1 MKRWCVIFCLL
12 GVGYTVFSQTPGSLS
27 GLFSVSASTKVRFS
41 QGNLQYQA
49 STNTWRFA
57 TNQYDC
63 IGKEGNEKK
72 SSTYSGWVDLFG
84 WGTSGYTIK
93 PYTKDGVSGAGNSIA
108 GTKNDWG
115 VYNAISN
122 GGNKANIW
130 RTLTHDEWVYLLTK
144 RTNAGSKKALATVNS
159 IHGVII
165 LPDSWTLPS
174 ECTFTA
180 GIGNGWS
187 TNVYTLD
194 LFRKMEQAGAVFFP
208 AAGRWYMLSSGLEVV
223 DVQKYGF
230 YWSTDKPSGS
240 SNPYNLGFQSTVIDP
255 DNHGMSYE
263 RGKSVRLVQNSTV
276 SMSFTLTTKASPTE
290 GGTVTTGGSIVYNT
304 TKSITA
310 TPKTGYKFSKWTV
323 SGTGAKLS
331 STTDATTT
339 FTMGSA
345 NATVT
350 ATFVK
355 QSYTLTTSASPTE
368 GGTVT
373 SGGTLQYQATKS
385 LTATP
390 KTGYKFS
397 KWTVSG
403 TGAKL
408 SSTTDATT
416 TFTMG
421 SANATVTATF
431 TPINYQITV
440 NSTDVSMG
448 SASGGGSYA
457 YNTSQEITA
466 TPNLEYQFEQW
477 NDGNTDNPRSV
488 LVTGNATYTAF
499 FSFVG
504 HNYGAPTY
512 VWNADSTQCTATRIC
527 NNDASHVETETVNS
541 NIATTNATCES
552 TGLITYT
559 AEFVNSAFS
568 TQTATKILPALGHVV
583 VIDEAVAPTCT
594 ETGLTEGSHCSRCH
608 ATLVAQNV
616 VDALGH
622 VVVTDEAVEPTCTET
637 GLTEG
642 SHCSRCHATLVAQN
656 TVDALG
662 HVVVTDEAVAP
673 TCTETGLT
681 AGNHC
686 SRCHATLVAQ
696 NVVDALGHDYGA
708 PTYVWNADSTQCTA
722 TRICGNDASH
732 VESETV
738 TSNIATTN
746 ATCEETGLV
755 TYTAEFT
762 NVAFAPQTA
771 TKVLPALGHDYGAP
785 TYVWNSDSTQCT
797 ATRVCLHDAGEIET
811 ETVSKTS
818 VIVSEPTCTN
828 NGLRRHTVAFVNEG
842 FTTQSYDEVI
852 AQLEQTTNSITES
865 SYGNFTLNGQTY
877 TESGVYTQILPNS
890 HGCDS
895 VLTIN
900 LTVIKATDLDLTV
913 SEQFTTC
920 EYRDVITIESYSN
933 GMTFTWE
940 LNGKIDNTQTGDFYR
955 IPQTAPLSGT
965 IKVTGT
971 IGGVAVTKTIQY
983 AIYKEIARQ
992 MWDDVVSIVNPQHEF
1007 ISYEWYHNDKKISIE
1022 EYYNERGGVTGT
1034 YYVIATNKAG
1044 EKIHSCILD
1053 FGTQSQLKL
1062 FPNPTEGEVTIANEG
1077 AMEIRIFDVKGKL
1090 LKVEQIT
1097 PVENYSTIDLSR
1109 YPQGIY
1115 YLHIGKNVYKVVRK

>member
-1 MKRWCVIFCLL
+1 M
-12 GVGYTVFSQTPGSLS
+12 
-27 GLFSVSASTKVRFS
+27 
-41 QGNLQYQA
+41 
-49 STNTWRFA
+49 
-57 TNQYDC
+57 
-63 IGKEGNEKK
+63 
-72 SSTYSGWVDLFG
+72 
-84 WGTSGYTIK
+84 
-93 PYTKDGVSGAGNSIA
+93 
-108 GTKNDWG
+108 
-115 VYNAISN
+115 
-122 GGNKANIW
+122 
-130 RTLTHDEWVYLLTK
+130 
-144 RTNAGSKKALATVNS
+144 
-159 IHGVII
+159 
-165 LPDSWTLPS
+165 
-174 ECTFTA
+174 
-180 GIGNGWS
+180 
-187 TNVYTLD
+187 
-194 LFRKMEQAGAVFFP
+194 
-208 AAGRWYMLSSGLEVV
+208 
-223 DVQKYGF
+223 
-230 YWSTDKPSGS
+230 
-240 SNPYNLGFQSTVIDP
+240 
-255 DNHGMSYE
+255 
-263 RGKSVRLVQNSTV
+263 
-276 SMSFTLTTKASPTE
+276 TE
-290 GGTVTTGGSIVYNT
+290 GSHCSRCHATLVAQNTV
-304 TKSITA
+304 
-310 TPKTGYKFSKWTV
+310 
-323 SGTGAKLS
+323 
-331 STTDATTT
+331 D
-339 FTMGSA
+339 
-345 NATVT
+345 
-350 ATFVK
+350 
-355 QSYTLTTSASPTE
+355 
-368 GGTVT
+368 
-373 SGGTLQYQATKS
+373 
-385 LTATP
+385 
-390 KTGYKFS
+390 
-397 KWTVSG
+397 
-403 TGAKL
+403 
-408 SSTTDATT
+408 
-416 TFTMG
+416 
-421 SANATVTATF
+421 
-431 TPINYQITV
+431 
-440 NSTDVSMG
+440 
-448 SASGGGSYA
+448 
-457 YNTSQEITA
+457 
-466 TPNLEYQFEQW
+466 
-477 NDGNTDNPRSV
+477 
-488 LVTGNATYTAF
+488 
-499 FSFVG
+499 
-504 HNYGAPTY
+504 
-512 VWNADSTQCTATRIC
+512 
-527 NNDASHVETETVNS
+527 
-541 NIATTNATCES
+541 
-552 TGLITYT
+552 
-559 AEFVNSAFS
+559 
-568 TQTATKILPALGHVV
+568 ALGHVV
-583 VIDEAVAPTCT
+583 VTDEAVEPTCT

-608 ATLVAQNV
+608 AILVAQNT

-622 VVVTDEAVEPTCTET
+622 VVVTDEAVAPTCTET

-662 HVVVTDEAVAP
+662 HVVVTDEVVAPTCTGTGLTEGSHCSKCHATLVAQNVVDALGHVVITDEAVAP

-681 AGNHC
+681 EGSHC

-722 TRICGNDASH
+722 TRICNNDASH
-732 VESETV
+732 VETETV
-738 TSNIATTN
+738 TSNIATIN

-852 AQLEQTTNSITES
+852 AQLEQTTHSITETS
-865 SYGNFTLNGQTY
+865 FGDFTLNGQTY

-920 EYRDVITIESYSN
+920 EYRDVITIGSYSN

-1077 AMEIRIFDVKGKL
+1077 ATEIRIFDVKGKL

-1115 YLHIGKNVYKVVRK
+1115 YLHIGNNVFKVVRK

>member
-1 MKRWCVIFCLL
+1 MRKFCILL
-12 GVGYTVFSQTPGSLS
+12 LLLISYNYVFAFSDDIPSVDVYQGIGGSVELIE
-27 GLFSVSASTKVRFS
+27 TKVETIDKYQKKHYITIIATPADGYIFS
-41 QGNLQYQA
+41 Y
-49 STNTWRFA
+49 WK
-57 TNQYDC
+57 Y
-63 IGKEGNEKK
+63 K
-72 SSTYSGWVDLFG
+72 SL
-84 WGTSGYTIK
+84 GTSENISTATSYSFTCSTFANRAQY
-93 PYTKDGVSGAGNSIA
+93 P
-108 GTKNDWG
+108 G
-115 VYNAISN
+115 VY
-122 GGNKANIW
+122 
-130 RTLTHDEWVYLLTK
+130 
-144 RTNAGSKKALATVNS
+144 
-159 IHGVII
+159 
-165 LPDSWTLPS
+165 
-174 ECTFTA
+174 TA
-180 GIGNGWS
+180 YF
-187 TNVYTLD
+187 V
-194 LFRKMEQAGAVFFP
+194 
-208 AAGRWYMLSSGLEVV
+208 
-223 DVQKYGF
+223 
-230 YWSTDKPSGS
+230 
-240 SNPYNLGFQSTVIDP
+240 
-255 DNHGMSYE
+255 
-263 RGKSVRLVQNSTV
+263 KSH
-276 SMSFTLTTKASPTE
+276 TLTTSANPTA
-290 GGTVTTGGSIVYNT
+290 GGTVTTGGTIGEGA
-304 TKSITA
+304 TKSLTA

-431 TPINYQITV
+431 VKQSYTLT
-440 NSTDVSMG
+440 T
-448 SASGGGSYA
+448 SASPTEGGTVTAGGAFEYGTTKSL
-457 YNTSQEITA
+457 IA
-466 TPNLEYQFEQW
+466 TPNIEYQFEQW
-477 NDGNTDNPRSV
+477 NDGNIDNPRSV

-583 VIDEAVAPTCT
+583 VVDEAVAPTCT
-594 ETGLTEGSHCSRCH
+594 ETGLTEGSHCSKCH

-622 VVVTDEAVEPTCTET
+622 VVITDEAVAPTCTET

-642 SHCSRCHATLVAQN
+642 SHCSK
-656 TVDALG
+656 
-662 HVVVTDEAVAP
+662 
-673 TCTETGLT
+673 
-681 AGNHC
+681 
-686 SRCHATLVAQ
+686 CHATLVAQ

-722 TRICGNDASH
+722 TRICNNDASH
-732 VESETV
+732 VETETV
-738 TSNIATTN
+738 NSNIATIN

-852 AQLEQTTNSITES
+852 AQLEQTTHSITETS
-865 SYGNFTLNGQTY
+865 FGDFTLNGQTY

-1077 AMEIRIFDVKGKL
+1077 ATEIRIFDVKGKL

-1115 YLHIGKNVYKVVRK
+1115 YLHIGNNVFKVVRK

>member
-1 MKRWCVIFCLL
+1 MGRHKEILQRSKTVLMKKLCLL
-12 GVGYTVFSQTPGSLS
+12 YLLFISFVSVYAQSVNPVFSIKP
-27 GLFSVSASTKVRFS
+27 SASAGSASKV
-41 QGNLQYQA
+41 
-49 STNTWRFA
+49 NTVKIK
-57 TNQYDC
+57 TISKN
-63 IGKEGNEKK
+63 GKEYGVLVTTVTATANSGYKFSHWSGENYTDTLSSTTTRTDTVKVGTSSIQLWPVYFVVAHTLTTSASPSDGGTVTAGGAIGENEKK
-72 SSTYSGWVDLFG
+72 SL
-84 WGTSGYTIK
+84 
-93 PYTKDGVSGAGNSIA
+93 
-108 GTKNDWG
+108 
-115 VYNAISN
+115 
-122 GGNKANIW
+122 
-130 RTLTHDEWVYLLTK
+130 
-144 RTNAGSKKALATVNS
+144 
-159 IHGVII
+159 
-165 LPDSWTLPS
+165 
-174 ECTFTA
+174 
-180 GIGNGWS
+180 
-187 TNVYTLD
+187 
-194 LFRKMEQAGAVFFP
+194 
-208 AAGRWYMLSSGLEVV
+208 
-223 DVQKYGF
+223 
-230 YWSTDKPSGS
+230 
-240 SNPYNLGFQSTVIDP
+240 
-255 DNHGMSYE
+255 
-263 RGKSVRLVQNSTV
+263 
-276 SMSFTLTTKASPTE
+276 
-290 GGTVTTGGSIVYNT
+290 
-304 TKSITA
+304 TA
-310 TPKTGYKFSKWTV
+310 TSKAGYKFSKWTV

-331 STTDATTT
+331 STTAATTT

-355 QSYTLTTSASPTE
+355 QSYTLTTSTSPVE
-368 GGTVT
+368 GGSVT

-390 KTGYKFS
+390 KTGYQFS
-397 KWTVSG
+397 NWTVSG
-403 TGAKL
+403 TGAKV
-408 SSTTDATT
+408 SSTTATTT

-421 SANATVTATF
+421 SANATVTAVF

-477 NDGNTDNPRSV
+477 NDGNTDNPRTI
-488 LVTGNATYTAF
+488 LVAGNATYTAS
-499 FSFVG
+499 FSYVG
-504 HNYGAPTY
+504 HDYGAPTY
-512 VWNADSTQCTATRIC
+512 IWNADSTQCTATRIC
-527 NNDASHVETETVNS
+527 NNDASHVETETVTS

-559 AEFVNSAFS
+559 AEFTNDAFAS
-568 TQTATKILPALGHVV
+568 QTATKVLPALGHVV
-583 VIDEAVAPTCT
+583 VVDEAVAPTCTETGLTEGSHCSRCHATLVAQNTVDALGHVVVTDEAVEPTCTETGLSEGSHCSRCHATLVAQNTVDALGHVVVTDEAVAPTCT

-622 VVVTDEAVEPTCTET
+622 VVVTDEAVAPTCTGT

-642 SHCSRCHATLVAQN
+642 SHCSK
-656 TVDALG
+656 
-662 HVVVTDEAVAP
+662 
-673 TCTETGLT
+673 
-681 AGNHC
+681 
-686 SRCHATLVAQ
+686 CHATLVAQ
-696 NVVDALGHDYGA
+696 NVVNALGHDYGVS
-708 PTYVWNADSTQCTA
+708 TYVWNADSTQCTA
-722 TRICGNDASH
+722 TRICNNDASH
-732 VESETV
+732 VETETV
-738 TSNIATTN
+738 NSNIATVN

-755 TYTAEFT
+755 TYTVEFT

-852 AQLEQTTNSITES
+852 AQLEQTTHSITETS
-865 SYGNFTLNGQTY
+865 FGDFTLNGQTY

-890 HGCDS
+890 PGCDS

-1077 AMEIRIFDVKGKL
+1077 ATEIRIFDVKGKL